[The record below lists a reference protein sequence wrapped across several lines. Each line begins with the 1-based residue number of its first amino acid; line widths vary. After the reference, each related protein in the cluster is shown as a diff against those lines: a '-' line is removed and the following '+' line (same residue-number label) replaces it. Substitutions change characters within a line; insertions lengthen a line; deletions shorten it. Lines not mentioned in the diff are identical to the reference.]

1 MRRARYKEDKCNIMT
16 SVLAAARPGHHIRNV
31 ETDIS
36 VALDPT
42 NGRLLAF
49 QRTQDQSR
57 VKFPLVRGCHDG
69 ARSLCAANLPGP
81 RCRADTVSLHAL

>member
-1 MRRARYKEDKCNIMT
+1 MT

-42 NGRLLAF
+42 SGRLLSF
-49 QRTQDQSR
+49 QRTQDQHR
-57 VKFPLVRGCHDG
+57 VKFPLVRLRCSARVVLTLRSKSSRTALPSGFG
-69 ARSLCAANLPGP
+69 AVAQACSR
-81 RCRADTVSLHAL
+81 D